1 MYEGDPF
8 VIEVEFG
15 GILVAQ
21 RRNLFDGRLPDAE
34 WKKNLRMDRDVFMS
48 PANEI
53 RPYIQPGTRG
63 LHVLSV
69 EKQLALPLYFLKDK
83 GSLSM
88 TANAFGAAWCT
99 VSVTVRKVCDV
110 ITSALGLGYI
120 NLPSAEQD
128 MNELVKAIH
137 PFHKWGRTRKTWAQ

>member
-1 MYEGDPF
+1 
-8 VIEVEFG
+8 
-15 GILVAQ
+15 
-21 RRNLFDGRLPDAE
+21 
-34 WKKNLRMDRDVFMS
+34 MS

-53 RPYIQPGTRG
+53 RLYIQPGTSPRG

-88 TANAFGAAWCT
+88 TANAFGAACCT
-99 VSVTVRKVCDV
+99 VSVIVRKVCDV
-110 ITSALGLGYI
+110 ITSALGPGYI

-128 MNELVKAIH
+128 MNELVKTIH
-137 PFHKWGRTRKTWAQ
+137 PFHKWRRTRKTWAQ